1 MHHPA
6 RALAAVV
13 VAAVAVTLSGCAAS
27 TETDPPAEAVEVTT
41 DPTTEPTEPAEPEV
55 PVPANGETLTT
66 QEQIDAA
73 KAAGLD
79 AYELTDGTVIAVDPT
94 QPLPQ
99 PVIDEAYVT
108 VQAEYNPVESNP
120 YGLAAAAEAIDS
132 KTTKNV
138 VIIYPMYA
146 SKDDITWEPLYRPAE
161 PYASQLARVAGW
173 PGSQRDPQVLV
184 DFAEAWIAQ
193 QDDPETYQI
202 IVVPVP

>member
-79 AYELTDGTVIAVDPT
+79 AYELADGTVIAVDPT

-99 PVIDEAYVT
+99 PVIDEGTANIQSFYDT
-108 VQAEYNPVESNP
+108 ENTNLDKMS
-120 YGLAAAAEAIDS
+120 AAAQAVDGQTA
-132 KTTKNV
+132 KNV
-138 VIIYPMYA
+138 IFVFPTHG
-146 SKDDITWEPLYRPAE
+146 SKDGVTWEPLYTCTIAYAE
-161 PYASQLARVAGW
+161 KMGGF

-184 DFAEAWIAQ
+184 SFIEQWIAQ
-193 QDDPETYQI
+193 QPNPETYQVV
-202 IVVPVP
+202 VVPLP

>member
-6 RALAAVV
+6 RALAAIL

-27 TETDPPAEAVEVTT
+27 TETDPPADAVEVTT

-99 PVIDEAYVT
+99 PVIDEAIVT
-108 VQAEYNPVESNP
+108 VQAEYSPVEGNP
-120 YGLAAAAEAIDS
+120 YGLDAAAQSIDN

-138 VIIYPMYA
+138 VIIYPMHA
-146 SKDDITWEPLYRPAE
+146 SKDGITWEPLYRIDPI
-161 PYASQLARVAGW
+161 YRDQMSGY

-184 DFAEAWIAQ
+184 AFAEAWIAQ

>member
-1 MHHPA
+1 MIMKSA
-6 RALAAVV
+6 TTAVV
-13 VAAVAVTLSGCAAS
+13 AILVATLGLAGCTAS
-27 TETDPPAEAVEVTT
+27 EPEGQSQSAEPTD
-41 DPTTEPTEPAEPEV
+41 EPTETAEPE
-55 PVPANGETLTT
+55 PQAPANGETLTT

-108 VQAEYNPVESNP
+108 VQAEYDPVESNP
-120 YGLAAAAEAIDS
+120 YGLAAAAEAIDN

-138 VIIYPMYA
+138 VVIYPMYA

-161 PYASQLARVAGW
+161 PYASQLGRVAGW

-184 DFAEAWIAQ
+184 AFAEAWIAQ
-193 QDDPETYQI
+193 QARPETYQ
-202 IVVPVP
+202 VVVIPVP